1 MLYRGQD
8 VYGLRSAE
16 MLQERGCR
24 IAVNLDGGQTAV
36 MAFMGEK
43 LNEVDKD
50 VPNGRETN
58 EILTFGLSDQVGSTP

>member
-1 MLYRGQD
+1 MSSGSA
-8 VYGLRSAE
+8 LRKC
-16 MLQERGCR
+16 CR
-24 IAVNLDGGQTAV
+24 KEAAGNLDGGQTAV